1 MIKLTMTGDRRITK
15 IEAEG
20 FAITLN
26 GRTNQEYKAA
36 LAPLGVELVFVEE
49 PPSMNIEE
57 ALATQRDAAPMPLTH
72 EVIGD

>member
-1 MIKLTMTGDRRITK
+1 MIKLTMTGDRRVTK
-15 IEAEG
+15 IEADG

-49 PPSMNIEE
+49 KVEVDVIPCKPATPPNMTGIDPMNYS
-57 ALATQRDAAPMPLTH
+57 
-72 EVIGD
+72 

>member
-1 MIKLTMTGDRRITK
+1 MIKLTMTGDRRVTK
-15 IEAEG
+15 IEADG

-49 PPSMNIEE
+49 KAEGP
-57 ALATQRDAAPMPLTH
+57 LTLTH
-72 EVIGD
+72 EVVGCMYPDADIG